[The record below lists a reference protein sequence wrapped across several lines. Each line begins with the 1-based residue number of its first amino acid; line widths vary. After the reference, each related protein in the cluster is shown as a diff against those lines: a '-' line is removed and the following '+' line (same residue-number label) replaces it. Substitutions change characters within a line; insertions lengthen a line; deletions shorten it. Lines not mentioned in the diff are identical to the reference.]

1 VAQALSFYETVN
13 ANGVMRMIA
22 QPDGFTVPAGES
34 LVLEPGEKHLMLEN
48 LRATS
53 LGDTIHPYPHLLH
66 WENKKRIIQNDSIVR
81 ISKPAEETSL
91 ANVPNASPKG
101 KRDLVSIVHQER
113 EQ

>member
-66 WENKKRIIQNDSIVR
+66 WENKKESFRTTASSGSASRRRKQAW
-81 ISKPAEETSL
+81 PMFPML
-91 ANVPNASPKG
+91 ALKENE
-101 KRDLVSIVHQER
+101 I
-113 EQ
+113 